1 MTWFQSHNGAIAAV
15 VAHAK
20 TLLKLRFQSHNGAIA
35 AVEGLETLFVCGRV
49 SIPQWCDCCFKSV
62 RMTGEMTM
70 FQSHNGAIAAL
81 RVREFVSVSTAVSI
95 PQWCDCCD
103 TTPCAV
109 TSVGTSFNPTMVR
122 LLPFIL
128 PSPPKFRWCFNP
140 TMVRLL
146 LSRKYCN
153 ACRKVSFQSHNG
165 AIAAVGGEGRGG
177 CPYCGF
183 NPTMVRLLHP
193 KMVRLQKQT
202 AAFQSHNGAIAADYL
217 KSSVGQAR

>member
-146 LSRKYCN
+146 LLVEKVEGDVLTVVSIPQWCDCCLVIEPLSSQN
-153 ACRKVSFQSHNG
+153 AQVSIPQWCDCCCQ
-165 AIAAVGGEGRGG
+165 V
-177 CPYCGF
+177 
-183 NPTMVRLLHP
+183 
-193 KMVRLQKQT
+193 
-202 AAFQSHNGAIAADYL
+202 AFSIPA
-217 KSSVGQAR
+217 SP